1 MTDITQRL
9 LKIFADLSNTEVE
22 INEHT
27 KIDAL
32 DLDSLET
39 MDLLMMI
46 ENEFKQDIAIDKFA
60 ACQDIAAVIRI
71 LTSKLSDSN

>member
-1 MTDITQRL
+1 MTDTTQRL
-9 LKIFADLSNTEVE
+9 LKIFAELSNTDVE
-22 INEHT
+22 INENT

-46 ENEFKQDIAIDKFA
+46 ENEFKQNIAIDKFA
-60 ACQDIAAVIRI
+60 ACQDIRAVIKI
-71 LTSKLSDSN
+71 LESKSGSSN

>member
-9 LKIFADLSNTEVE
+9 LKIFTDISNTDAE

-60 ACQDIAAVIRI
+60 ACQDIGAVIKI
-71 LTSKLSDSN
+71 LESKLSNSN